1 MKKPHS
7 YPLFMALDVQ
17 PRTLRPIKRVHP
29 HAQTRYGVI
38 LGIIMIVVA
47 LIWVGVLRGRDVREW
62 FPLAHWQSDL
72 LLGAVIGTAFGLGAW
87 KLLDWIPALKY
98 VEQIILASLEMD
110 AMGYSHAIVFGLLAG
125 IPEEIL
131 FRGAM
136 QPAIGVVIA
145 AVIFGAFHAIN
156 LSYFLYATGAGILL
170 GRLTDA
176 TGGLWAPIAAHTLI
190 DAVMFM
196 LLIRRWRRMRA
207 QGPVPVLTHL
217 HSEQTALPREIV
229 DDRQQVL

>member
-1 MKKPHS
+1 MKIQ
-7 YPLFMALDVQ
+7 YGVMLFMALDVQ

-29 HAQTRYGVI
+29 HAQTRYGII
-38 LGIIMIVVA
+38 LGIVMIVVA
-47 LIWVGVLRGRDVREW
+47 SLWVGVLRGHDLRAW
-62 FPLAHWQSDL
+62 FPVEHWQNDL
-72 LLGAVIGTAFGLGAW
+72 LMGSIIGTIFGLGAW

-110 AMGYSHAIVFGLLAG
+110 AMGYYHAVVFGLLAG

-131 FRGAM
+131 FRGAL

-145 AVIFGAFHAIN
+145 AVIFGVFHAIN

-170 GRLTDA
+170 GLLTNE

-190 DAVMFM
+190 DA
-196 LLIRRWRRMRA
+196 
-207 QGPVPVLTHL
+207 
-217 HSEQTALPREIV
+217 
-229 DDRQQVL
+229 